1 MSRSPRSE
9 NTDTTIALT
18 SATAMPAW
26 TNTWSLVAAPDGHDP
41 GQPPRNTYAAISSD
55 EPFTAPATIA
65 MRAMTNVAIVAS
77 RRIVRSIPTAA
88 VGRK

>member
-26 TNTWSLVAAPDGHDP
+26 TNTCSLSPRRTVTIPAM
-41 GQPPRNTYAAISSD
+41 PPRNTYAAISSE
-55 EPFTAPATIA
+55 EPFTAPAMQRDEA
-65 MRAMTNVAIVAS
+65 
-77 RRIVRSIPTAA
+77 P
-88 VGRK
+88 